1 MESTKSNVNLL
12 LCVPYTIVGQT
23 AFTSITSGTAYING
37 ALRTAG
43 FNVFCFCPSGETGN
57 IEAKLKQEIIDKKI
71 DIVLCGGLT
80 VQYRAIK
87 TIFETAKEVS
97 SSIITIGGGGG
108 FTSEPL
114 LFSEMTGADYA
125 VIGEGDISTVELIHC
140 IISRGDF
147 SEIRGIVYK
156 DSDGEYKETLY
167 REPIWDLDSIPFP
180 SYEDLPIEK
189 EMSYATPLS
198 GFNTFY
204 ADEPRLM
211 QIIYSRS
218 CPFKCSFC
226 FHPTGDKFRSRS
238 MDSFFRELD
247 RYVEKYDIN
256 GIVIVDEYFRMDDS
270 VYEFC
275 RRMKPYNLRW
285 VVSLVAK
292 TVTLEKLIAMKEA
305 GCCSVSYG
313 IESMSETVLRDM
325 NKPAN
330 PEIIER
336 ALELTIKAGISVQG
350 NLIFGAEAETPDT
363 AKETLGWWLRNR
375 KYQLALNIVT
385 PYPGSLYYQHCVERG
400 IIRSRREYIELA
412 CPWVNMS
419 HLSDFEFERLIT
431 LISLPPNAKIAW
443 DFACHSEI
451 IEILPNYKGN
461 PDRVSMKLKCYHCGA
476 IHTYGNLPIS
486 QVQGAFYMPCRA
498 CGMLSTYGVYPNM
511 NYAVICQW
519 SKNEINNVKLSDW
532 LEKRN
537 IKRLAIYGLGDLGVV
552 IYKYVEKLDVE
563 IYVTDKSE
571 SAKAPAYTYMKQA
584 TYVDVDDL
592 SALNLDLVL
601 IAPSYGK
608 TEIQSFLKGQ
618 GYTGQSETLFDIV
631 FGVAEINE

>member
-1 MESTKSNVNLL
+1 MELAKPNANLL
-12 LCVPYTIVGQT
+12 LCVPYTMIDQT
-23 AFTSITSGTAYING
+23 AFTSITSGTAYINA
-37 ALRTAG
+37 ALRTVG
-43 FNVFCFCPSGETGN
+43 FNVYCFCPSGETGN
-57 IEAKLKQEIIDKKI
+57 MESKLKQEIVDKKI

-80 VQYRAIK
+80 VQYKAIK
-87 TIFETAKEVS
+87 NIFDTAKEANG
-97 SSIITIGGGGG
+97 SIITVGGGGG

-114 LFSEMTGADYA
+114 LFTEMTGADYA

-140 IISRGDF
+140 IISRGDV
-147 SEIRGIVYK
+147 SEVLGIVYK
-156 DSDGEYKETLY
+156 DADGKYKETSH
-167 REPIWDLDSIPFP
+167 REPIMDLDSIPFP
-180 SYEDLPIEK
+180 SYEGLPIEK

-247 RYVEKYDIN
+247 HYVEKYDIN

-275 RRMKPYNLRW
+275 SRMKPYHLKW

-305 GCCSVSYG
+305 GCCSVSFG

-325 NKPAN
+325 NKPAS
-330 PEIIER
+330 PEMTER
-336 ALELTIKAGISVQG
+336 ALELTTKAGISVQG
-350 NLIFGAEAETPDT
+350 NLIFGAEAETVDT
-363 AKETLGWWLRNR
+363 VKVTLGWWLRNR

-400 IIRSRREYIELA
+400 IIRNKREYIELA

-451 IEILPNYKGN
+451 VEIIPNYKEK
-461 PDRVSMKLKCYHCGA
+461 PDCISMKLKCYHCGEV
-476 IHTYGNLPIS
+476 HTYGNLPIS

-498 CGMLSTYGVYPNM
+498 CGMLSTYGAYPNM

-532 LEKRN
+532 LEKRK
-537 IKRLAIYGLGDLGVV
+537 IKRLALYGLGDLGVV
-552 IYKYVEKLDVE
+552 LYKYLEKLDIE

-571 SAKAPAYTYMKQA
+571 SAKTPAYTYMKRA
-584 TYVDVDDL
+584 IFVDVNDL
-592 SALNLDLVL
+592 SAFNLDLVL

-608 TEIQSFLKGQ
+608 TEIQSFLEEQ
-618 GYTGQSETLFDIV
+618 GYTGKSETLFDIV
-631 FGVAEINE
+631 FGVADINE